1 MYNAEFNAYLNALV
15 IFLYSCPDL
24 KAYSVV
30 LIELASKEHREG
42 QRGKKSEW

>member
-15 IFLYSCPDL
+15 IFLYSCTDL

-42 QRGKKSEW
+42 QREKKSE

>member
-1 MYNAEFNAYLNALV
+1 MYNAEFNTYLNALV
-15 IFLYSCPDL
+15 IFLYSCPEL

-42 QRGKKSEW
+42 QQGKKSE